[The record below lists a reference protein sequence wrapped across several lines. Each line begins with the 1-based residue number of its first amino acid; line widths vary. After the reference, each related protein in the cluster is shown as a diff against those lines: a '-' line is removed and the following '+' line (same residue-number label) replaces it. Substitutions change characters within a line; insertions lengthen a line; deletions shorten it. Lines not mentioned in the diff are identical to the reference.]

1 MKIGRIIAWTLVS
14 VLSIAGI
21 YVGIGVKQ
29 LMSFCY
35 NIVKY
40 EYKVDLEYFYLNLT
54 LNFKN
59 PSYLKI
65 DIVGY
70 DLDVYLNNGYIGKIT
85 SKKYTPLKSGE
96 FSSVVIPAKIPY
108 PKLLKNINGKEILTA
123 FADKRFDRIFVSLKG
138 RFDGRVLK
146 VPVHVPVDYKI
157 TLEEIIKIMDSPK
170 TPPFTLTQ

>member
-1 MKIGRIIAWTLVS
+1 MRTIAWLFVS
-14 VLSIAGI
+14 ALGIAGI

-40 EYKVDLEYFYLNLT
+40 EVKIDFDYIYLNLT

-70 DLDVYLNNGYIGKIT
+70 DLDVYINNGYIGKAT
-85 SKKYTPLKSGE
+85 SKKYTPLKTGE
-96 FSSVVIPAKIPY
+96 FSSIVIPAKIPY
-108 PKLLKNINGKEILTA
+108 LKMNIKGKEILSA
-123 FADKRFDRIFVSLKG
+123 FTQKRYDDIFISLKG
-138 RFDGRVLK
+138 KFDGTVLRVSA
-146 VPVHVPVDYKI
+146 HVPVDYKI
-157 TLEEIIKIMDSPK
+157 TLTEIIKIMDSPDSAPC
-170 TPPFTLTQ
+170 T

>member
-1 MKIGRIIAWTLVS
+1 MKAGKAIAWLFIS
-14 VLSIAGI
+14 ALGIAGI

-40 EYKVDLEYFYLNLT
+40 EVKIDFDYIYLNLT

-70 DLDVYLNNGYIGKIT
+70 DLDVYINNGYIGKTT
-85 SKKYTPLKSGE
+85 SKKYVPLKTGA
-96 FSSVVIPAKIPY
+96 FSSIVIPAKIPY
-108 PKLLKNINGKEILTA
+108 LKMKINGKEILNAFTEKR
-123 FADKRFDRIFVSLKG
+123 FADIFISLKG
-138 RFDGRVLK
+138 KFDGTVLG
-146 VPVHVPVDYKI
+146 VAAHVPVDYKI
-157 TLEEIIKIMDSPK
+157 TLQEIIKIMDAPASAPC
-170 TPPFTLTQ
+170 T